1 MNEKR
6 VALVTGA
13 GRGIGA
19 TIALTLAKENTDI
32 AVVDYAA
39 EESAKETME
48 ALAACG
54 VTARYYACDVSDFS
68 ATKAVVEQIVKDFG
82 KIDILVNNAG
92 ITADKLLM
100 RMDESDWDRVLN
112 INLKGCF
119 NMIKHVTPHMMRKRY
134 GRIVSISSV
143 VGLMGNAGQANYAA
157 SKAGIIGL
165 TKTVAKEF
173 GARNITANAVA
184 PGFIKTAMT
193 DALTEEQ
200 KQAMYRLIPLG
211 ALGET
216 QDIANAVKFL
226 VSDDARYIT
235 GVVLKV
241 DGGMYI

>member
-1 MNEKR
+1 MDKK
-6 VALVTGA
+6 VALITGA

-19 TIALTLAKENTDI
+19 TIARTLAKENIDI
-32 AVVDYAA
+32 AVVDYAPADTA
-39 EESAKETME
+39 EETLRAIAGE
-48 ALAACG
+48 G
-54 VTARYYACDVSDFS
+54 VTARYYQCDVSDFA
-68 ATKAVVEQIVKDFG
+68 ATKAVVDQIVKDFG
-82 KIDILVNNAG
+82 RIDILVNNAG
-92 ITADKLLM
+92 ITADKLIM
-100 RMDESDWDRVLN
+100 RMEESDWDRVLS

-119 NMIKHVTPHMMRKRY
+119 NMVKHVTPYMMRKRY

-200 KQAMYRLIPLG
+200 KQAMYKLIPLG

>member
-1 MNEKR
+1 MFNLNGN
-6 VALVTGA
+6 VGIVTGA
-13 GRGIGA
+13 SSGLGLGIANVLAEAGA
-19 TIALTLAKENTDI
+19 RVY
-32 AVVDYAA
+32 AVSRTGGLKDP
-39 EESAKETME
+39 S
-48 ALAACG
+48 AACHASI
-54 VTARYYACDVSDFS
+54 VHVKADICDTEQMERLVREIGDSQGLDF
-68 ATKAVVEQIVKDFG
+68 
-82 KIDILVNNAG
+82 LVNNAG
-92 ITADKLLM
+92 ITADKLIL
-100 RMDESDWDRVLN
+100 RMEESDWDRVLD

-119 NMIKHVTPHMMRKRY
+119 NMIKHVTPYMMRKRY

-143 VGLMGNAGQANYAA
+143 VGMMGNAGQANYAA

-173 GARNITANAVA
+173 GPRNITANAVA

-200 KQAMYRLIPLG
+200 KQAMYKQIPLG
-211 ALGET
+211 CLGET

>member
-1 MNEKR
+1 MLEGKI
-6 VALVTGA
+6 ALVTVA
-13 GRGIGA
+13 AKGIGRA
-19 TIALTLAKENTDI
+19 IAL
-32 AVVDYAA
+32 
-39 EESAKETME
+39 
-48 ALAACG
+48 ALAADG
-54 VTARYYACDVSDFS
+54 
-68 ATKAVVEQIVKDFG
+68 ATVVVNYNGSKERAEQVVEEIKALGADGMAYQCNVADTAATADMVKEVIKTYG
-82 KIDILVNNAG
+82 KLDILVNNAG
-92 ITADKLLM
+92 ITRDNLIMKMSEEDFDAVIDA
-100 RMDESDWDRVLN
+100 
-112 INLKGCF
+112 NLKGCF
-119 NMIKHVTPHMMRKRY
+119 NMIKHVTPYMMRKRY

-157 SKAGIIGL
+157 SKAGIVGL

-200 KQAMYRLIPLG
+200 KQAMYKLIPLG
-211 ALGET
+211 CLGET